1 MSRRLVNLGLYA
13 LTLAV
18 AAAGV
23 VLAVTSVRAEEPAL
37 PAEGD
42 PDLYAAVLE
51 AAEEQA
57 EAFVNV
63 RYDDVD
69 ASIDAVLDGA
79 TGEFE
84 EQYESSTSS
93 VRRVLRQNRSVQ
105 EGEVVWAGVVDADAE
120 SAVVIVA
127 TQGTLANKA
136 TDDQPVARSFRLRL
150 QLTLVEDR
158 WLTDDLQFVG

>member
-51 AAEEQA
+51 A
-57 EAFVNV
+57 
-63 RYDDVD
+63 
-69 ASIDAVLDGA
+69 G
-79 TGEFE
+79 
-84 EQYESSTSS
+84 
-93 VRRVLRQNRSVQ
+93 
-105 EGEVVWAGVVDADAE
+105 ADALVAG
-120 SAVVIVA
+120 SAVFKGGSVGNPGVYGDNIRA
-127 TQGTLANKA
+127 IRAAAEGARKA
-136 TDDQPVARSFRLRL
+136 A
-150 QLTLVEDR
+150 
-158 WLTDDLQFVG
+158 